1 MFKYIL
7 FDLDGTLTDAAPGI
21 TNSIKYALN
30 KFGIQEPGEQRLRKC
45 LGPPLITSFSEIFG
59 LSEQNAEK
67 AVEYYREY
75 FKPRGIYENEVY
87 AGIPELLNELKAQ
100 EKTLIVATSKPEP
113 FAKTILE
120 HFGLDGYFALIA
132 GSNLDN
138 TRSRKSQ
145 VIDYALET
153 LGINDRENA
162 VMVGDREHDIIGAKE
177 TGLRSIGVLYG
188 YAAPGE
194 LESAGADFLANT
206 PQDIYDIINSKRG
219 ISK

>member
-21 TNSIKYALN
+21 TNSIKYALG
-30 KFGIQEPGEQRLRKC
+30 KFKIQEPGEQRLRKC

-138 TRSRKSQ
+138 TRSRKTQ